1 MIEFKGKFI
10 SPKEV
15 ITYLKNNLQ
24 IRELCN
30 HILCQKIINKAAE
43 EKNVQVSPE
52 EIQIEA
58 ERLRY
63 EKRLVKASE
72 TIVWLADN
80 LISSE
85 DWEAGIRDSLLQK
98 KLAENLFG
106 QQVEKYFWENKLN
119 YDQVLLYQIVLPSQN
134 LAQEIYYQIEE
145 SEISFYEAAH
155 IYDVDQTRRN
165 RCGYEGKFYRWSFEP
180 DVAAVIFN
188 AQPKELLGPIAIKQ
202 NSYIFMVEDFIS
214 AELTPERHQ
223 EIINK
228 MFQEWLAAEL
238 NYLLYA

>member
-24 IRELCN
+24 IKELCN
-30 HILCQKIINKAAE
+30 NILYQKIIHKAAE
-43 EKNVQVSPE
+43 ERNIQITSE

-63 EKRLVKASE
+63 EKCLVKAND
-72 TIVWLADN
+72 TLAWLTDN
-80 LISSE
+80 LVVPE
-85 DWEAGIRDSLLQK
+85 DWEAGISDSLLRK
-98 KLAENLFG
+98 KLAEHLFEKD
-106 QQVEKYFWENKLN
+106 VEKYFWENKLN
-119 YDQVLLYQIVLPSQN
+119 YDQVVLYQIIVQSQS

-145 SEISFYEAAH
+145 GELSFYEAAH
-155 IYDVDQTRRN
+155 IHNVDETRRN

-188 AQPKELLGPIAIKQ
+188 AQPKELLGPMAIKQ
-202 NSYIFMVEDFIS
+202 SSYVFMVENFMPG
-214 AELTPERHQ
+214 ELTPERHQ

-228 MFQEWLAAEL
+228 MFQEWLVAEL

>member
-10 SPKEV
+10 SPREV

-24 IRELCN
+24 IKELCN
-30 HILCQKIINKAAE
+30 NILYQKIINKAAE
-43 EKNVQVSPE
+43 ERNIQITPE

-63 EKRLVKASE
+63 EKRLVKASD
-72 TIVWLADN
+72 TLAWLADH

-85 DWEAGIRDSLLQK
+85 DWEAGIRDSLLSK
-98 KLAENLFG
+98 KLAEVLFG

-119 YDQVLLYQIVLPSQN
+119 YDQVLLYQIVLPYQN
-134 LAQEIYYQIEE
+134 FAQEIYYQIEE
-145 SEISFYEAAH
+145 GELSFYEAAH
-155 IYDVDQTRRN
+155 IYDIDEIRRN

-180 DVAAVIFN
+180 DIAAVIFN
-188 AQPKELLGPIAIKQ
+188 AQLKELLGPMTIKQ
-202 NSYIFMVEDFIS
+202 TSYIFMVEDFIP
-214 AELTPERHQ
+214 AELTPERYQ
-223 EIINK
+223 EILNK
-228 MFQEWLAAEL
+228 MFQEWLTAEL